1 MPNMV
6 RKVLITGWKLI
17 APLAVFMAVVPA
29 APAWANPAVGSG
41 CDSGQLN
48 QTTVSSAG
56 NTVRCLAYHGCG
68 YIWQAD
74 TGVTQS
80 PEQAAGMANLPPP
93 CIYQP

>member
-1 MPNMV
+1 MPSMV

-17 APLAVFMAVVPA
+17 AALVVGMAVVPA

-48 QTTVSSAG
+48 KTTISTGG
-56 NTVRCLAYHGCG
+56 NTVRCLAYYGCG

-74 TGVTQS
+74 TGVTQDQ
-80 PEQAAGMANLPPP
+80 EQAAGIANLPPP
-93 CIYQP
+93 CVYQG